1 MYMMELGTVMVGIAL
16 AQISPGPNMMAVS
29 SAALS
34 GGRQPG
40 LLSAVGVATGVFIWS
55 VLFSFGIG
63 AVIDAFPQSLTAM
76 KLVGGGYFLYLAL
89 KSLWS
94 CLKGSGSVGS
104 ARDNLYSPASKIGFT
119 AYRTGLLVVL
129 TNPKAA
135 LMWVAVSM
143 FLASAQSTHPALI
156 VIGVLASCSAMVIY
170 GIYALLFSTGVAVR
184 AYQRFF
190 RVVDGIFGAVF
201 GVIGSK
207 ILIDGMRDLR
217 S

>member
-34 GGRQPG
+34 GGRQLG
-40 LLSAVGVATGVFIWS
+40 LLSAVGVATGVF
-55 VLFSFGIG
+55 
-63 AVIDAFPQSLTAM
+63 IDAFPQSLTAM

-143 FLASAQSTHPALI
+143 FLASAQGTHPALI

-184 AYQRFF
+184 AYQGFF

-207 ILIDGMRDLR
+207 ILIDGMSDLR

>member
-94 CLKGSGSVGS
+94 
-104 ARDNLYSPASKIGFT
+104 F
-119 AYRTGLLVVL
+119 VVL

-143 FLASAQSTHPALI
+143 FLASAQGTHPALI